1 MASIPTSQSPVCGRP
16 VGIGEMSP
24 ETPPHHAS
32 AGIMEEG
39 GLNEMEVS
47 DAEEEAQ
54 QDVTGKNP
62 IENRPAVGSSSPS
75 LYPVAGISYPT
86 PFSNSPDTPVTTRRV
101 ERSAEVTTSDVDS
114 EDRTVDKRQSACTFS
129 KLQPTVEDAPD
140 DAELDNPETSSIND
154 EDLSMDE
161 DFGDSDIE
169 SALEDTVRF
178 LQDTSCNSETPSTD
192 ANTSVNTE
200 SNPKSLTPVSI
211 SPAFNESDQHKFP
224 NGEQQ
229 TNSSQETLEYENRQ
243 ILQQKR
249 KLPAGLE
256 PHSTLYTRNLRPR
269 LDKGKGGNQAPHDDE
284 IAEDVGKNSSS
295 EGVLADS
302 VAKNRADSSSVA
314 HLKTSVPSNSDKDKW
329 SGPLLCHSLLSTLSS
344 EKKAEIERKCNR
356 ISRPD
361 LPEFMEKHTKSWKAT
376 GFWDSPRLDVENH
389 SLVSSNTKGFAIW
402 RYVDAMQTG
411 EETHYLKSRLADI
424 MLYLAYIK
432 ELRRQKDAGHPPQTA
447 KVKATDIICGTA
459 SLSKAIGERTRK
471 SFHEHK
477 LVGERWWWSGCHL
490 GRGFFLLCSQ
500 ETGKKIQSKTFSLDA
515 FILYVLW
522 NCQHIIAC
530 CDKFEQLVDG
540 LLTGGE
546 FTEQLTKKE
555 VQLWIREAKA
565 VSWKD
570 TYIDCWKPWSTNA
583 VASKASEF
591 LTARSS
597 DPEHPR

>member
-1 MASIPTSQSPVCGRP
+1 MTGGSEGQCPPGIALDEDGPMASIPTSQSPVCGRP
-16 VGIGEMSP
+16 VGIGERSP

-86 PFSNSPDTPVTTRRV
+86 PNSNSPDTPVTTRRV

-114 EDRTVDKRQSACTFS
+114 EDRTVDKRQSARTFS

-302 VAKNRADSSSVA
+302 VAKSRADSSIVA

-344 EKKAEIERKCNR
+344 EKKAEIERKCSR

-361 LPEFMEKHTKSWKAT
+361 LPEFMEKHTKLWKAT

-389 SLVSSNTKGFAIW
+389 SLVSSNAEGFAIW
-402 RYVDAMQTG
+402 RYVDAIQTG

-500 ETGKKIQSKTFSLDA
+500 ETGKKM
-515 FILYVLW
+515 
-522 NCQHIIAC
+522 
-530 CDKFEQLVDG
+530 
-540 LLTGGE
+540 
-546 FTEQLTKKE
+546 
-555 VQLWIREAKA
+555 
-565 VSWKD
+565 
-570 TYIDCWKPWSTNA
+570 
-583 VASKASEF
+583 
-591 LTARSS
+591 
-597 DPEHPR
+597 

>member
-1 MASIPTSQSPVCGRP
+1 
-16 VGIGEMSP
+16 
-24 ETPPHHAS
+24 
-32 AGIMEEG
+32 MEEG

-47 DAEEEAQ
+47 DAEGEAQ

-62 IENRPAVGSSSPS
+62 IQNRPAVGSSSPS
-75 LYPVAGISYPT
+75 LYPGAGISYPT
-86 PFSNSPDTPVTTRRV
+86 PISNPPDTPVPTTRRV

-114 EDRTVDKRQSACTFS
+114 EDRTVDKHQSTRAFS

-140 DAELDNPETSSIND
+140 DAELDNSETSSIND
-154 EDLSMDE
+154 EDLLMDE

-169 SALEDTVRF
+169 SALDDMVRF
-178 LQDTSCNSETPSTD
+178 LQDTSCSSETPSTG

-200 SNPKSLTPVSI
+200 SNSKSLTPVSV
-211 SPAFNESDQHKFP
+211 SPAFNRSDQHKLP

-229 TNSSQETLEYENRQ
+229 TNSSQVTLEYENRQ

-269 LDKGKGGNQAPHDDE
+269 LDKGKSGNQAPHDDE

-295 EGVLADS
+295 EGVLAGS
-302 VAKNRADSSSVA
+302 VAKSRADSSSVA

-329 SGPLLCHSLLSTLSS
+329 SGPLLCHPLLSTLSS

-376 GFWDSPRLDVENH
+376 GFWHSPQLDAANH
-389 SLVSSNTKGFAIW
+389 SLISSNTKGFAIW

-424 MLYLAYIK
+424 MLYLAYIE
-432 ELRRQKDAGHPPQTA
+432 ELGKQKDAGHPPQTA
-447 KVKATDIICGTA
+447 KVKATDVICGTA
-459 SLSKAIGERTRK
+459 SLSKPIAEKTRK

-500 ETGKKIQSKTFSLDA
+500 ETGKKM
-515 FILYVLW
+515 
-522 NCQHIIAC
+522 
-530 CDKFEQLVDG
+530 
-540 LLTGGE
+540 
-546 FTEQLTKKE
+546 
-555 VQLWIREAKA
+555 
-565 VSWKD
+565 
-570 TYIDCWKPWSTNA
+570 
-583 VASKASEF
+583 
-591 LTARSS
+591 
-597 DPEHPR
+597 